1 MLVNVLWITT
11 DHTTNPAWITIPGQ
25 TPGLK
30 CIRHL
35 HGMGDQLSIPLED
48 EVIGRR
54 HTKAAFSLTIDAE
67 QLRLRLPQLGD
78 ERKSN
83 RDQKGGTVMIK
94 TARPLQHRAVTSRL
108 KK

>member
-1 MLVNVLWITT
+1 MIRTNMLVNVLWITT

-30 CIRHL
+30 SICHL
-35 HGMGDQLSIPLED
+35 HGMDDQLSIPLED

-78 ERKSN
+78 
-83 RDQKGGTVMIK
+83 GGMNGKATETK
-94 TARPLQHRAVTSRL
+94 RTEL
-108 KK
+108 